1 MFQDRVL
8 KISLHLA
15 IKVEANGWPLKV
27 LTLVLTLLIRL
38 TLVTR
43 LTLLIRAAKLWLSV
57 ELHAGPP

>member
-8 KISLHLA
+8 NISLHLA

-27 LTLVLTLLIRL
+27 LTLVLTLLIQL
-38 TLVTR
+38 TQ